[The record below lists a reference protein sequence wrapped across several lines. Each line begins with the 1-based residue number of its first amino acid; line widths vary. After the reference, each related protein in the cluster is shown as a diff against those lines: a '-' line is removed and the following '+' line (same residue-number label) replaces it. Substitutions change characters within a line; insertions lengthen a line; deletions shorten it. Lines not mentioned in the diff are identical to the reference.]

1 MDQNRPLTPQEREWQ
16 REKQQLPPEA
26 DSDTLDGS
34 VQLTPED
41 LAKLR
46 QAQGGYSP
54 NRPGN
59 NAPDQPPE
67 GATIPA
73 IPLNIPRNNPPAPPL
88 ARPQT
93 PGPNPAELEWH
104 REKQFPGGN
113 QPAPGRGPEAL
124 PTQQA
129 LPQVSRQSPPP
140 PVAPETLPTRQALPP
155 VQRPQPGPPPT
166 GQSPMTAPALPN
178 QPRPQG
184 GPPPS
189 PVPPP
194 PNPNLSRPYQP
205 LGQPPQGAPRLTPE
219 EMQWQR
225 EKQAYPGMTP
235 QEMQWQREKQVYP
248 TEQTRPAPPPPPGMT
263 PQERQ
268 WQQEK
273 QGYGAG
279 AAGLTPQE
287 RQWQQE
293 KQGYAAP
300 VPGMTPQERQ
310 WQQEKQAYPVAPG
323 AVPPNNRPGPVPP
336 GAPSPYDRP
345 VTVAQPPERRR
356 GGWVWFLIPL
366 VLLLIAAA
374 VVVFLLLVKPGSDN
388 PTATATAS
396 VAQIT
401 GTPAVTGGSTTTTPG
416 TPGTPG
422 TPSVT
427 GTPNTTPGVTTG
439 GALNPGQLTATAQ
452 AGTSPT
458 AGTSAAQNEDLFNQ
472 GKSAFDNQ
480 QWLDAI
486 AAWEKIDPN
495 SDTYAKTKPLLA
507 TAYYNQANTLALD
520 GTDTDSLTQA
530 IGYYNKASALAP
542 DNADFRTGAE
552 NASFYQSGS
561 KALSAQDWD
570 TAVNLLNQLYSRN
583 PAFRDTALL
592 YFNALVGQ
600 GDAQVASGNLVAAK
614 DSYSTALGLTFKG
627 TPPDTTALQAKL
639 ADVNTKL
646 NPTPTASPSPSPA
659 PTPTKKPAPTPTKK
673 PAPTATPLPPCSK
686 GGSGSNFFPFRTG
699 QPPVPNVPD
708 QGRSGVRGVVL
719 DRNGAP
725 VAGATVRIATNGHV
739 FTSVTDGGGNYFR
752 EGLGRGTWTISVTAA
767 PGRTICYGAP
777 GSVML
782 SGQSGFYG
790 SVDFTESV
798 P

>member
-1 MDQNRPLTPQEREWQ
+1 
-16 REKQQLPPEA
+16 
-26 DSDTLDGS
+26 
-34 VQLTPED
+34 
-41 LAKLR
+41 
-46 QAQGGYSP
+46 
-54 NRPGN
+54 
-59 NAPDQPPE
+59 
-67 GATIPA
+67 
-73 IPLNIPRNNPPAPPL
+73 
-88 ARPQT
+88 
-93 PGPNPAELEWH
+93 
-104 REKQFPGGN
+104 
-113 QPAPGRGPEAL
+113 
-124 PTQQA
+124 
-129 LPQVSRQSPPP
+129 
-140 PVAPETLPTRQALPP
+140 
-155 VQRPQPGPPPT
+155 
-166 GQSPMTAPALPN
+166 
-178 QPRPQG
+178 
-184 GPPPS
+184 
-189 PVPPP
+189 
-194 PNPNLSRPYQP
+194 
-205 LGQPPQGAPRLTPE
+205 LTPE

-248 TEQTRPAPPPPPGMT
+248 TAQTRPAPPPGMT

-293 KQGYAAP
+293 KQAYPPTAP
-300 VPGMTPQERQ
+300 GTMPQERQ
-310 WQQEKQAYPVAPG
+310 SQQEKQGYPVPPGTVAPG
-323 AVPPNNRPGPVPP
+323 AIPPNNRNTRPANIPPVGPP
-336 GAPSPYDRP
+336 PYDRP
-345 VTVAQPPERRR
+345 VTVAQPPRRR
-356 GGWVWFLIPL
+356 SGGWVWFLIPL

-374 VVVFLLLVKPGSDN
+374 VVAFLLLVKPGSDN
-388 PTATATAS
+388 QTATATAS
-396 VAQIT
+396 VARIT
-401 GTPAVTGGSTTTTPG
+401 GTPAVTGGSTPSTPG
-416 TPGTPG
+416 L
-422 TPSVT
+422 T

-452 AGTSPT
+452 SGTSVT
-458 AGTSAAQNEDLFNQ
+458 AGTNAARNEDLFNQ
-472 GKSAFDNQ
+472 GKSAFDNT

-495 SDTYAKTKPLLA
+495 SQTYAKTKPLLA
-507 TAYYNQANTLALD
+507 TAYYNQANSLALN
-520 GTDTDSLTQA
+520 GNTADSLTQA

-570 TAVNLLNQLYSRN
+570 TAVNLLSQLYSRN
-583 PAFRDTALL
+583 PDFRDTTLL

-600 GDAQVASGNLVAAK
+600 GDTQAASGNLVAAK

-639 ADVNTKL
+639 ADVNAKL
-646 NPTPTASPSPSPA
+646 NPTPTASPSPSPTTA
-659 PTPTKKPAPTPTKK
+659 PTATPRPAPTATKK
-673 PAPTATPLPPCSK
+673 PAPTATPLAPCSK

-725 VAGATVRIATNGHV
+725 IAGATIRIATNGHV

-767 PGRTICYGAP
+767 PGRTICYGA
-777 GSVML
+777 GGTVML
-782 SGQSGFYG
+782 SGESGFYG
-790 SVDFTESV
+790 SVDFTESI